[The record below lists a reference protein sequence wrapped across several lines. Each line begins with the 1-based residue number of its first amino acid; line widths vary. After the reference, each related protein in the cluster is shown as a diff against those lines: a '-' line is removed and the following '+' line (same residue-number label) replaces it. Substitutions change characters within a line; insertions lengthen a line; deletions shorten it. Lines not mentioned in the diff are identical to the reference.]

1 MVAAGLNPKKDTRKF
16 FGFFVCFFEVPAL
29 QFLQLTQPTA
39 KAANL

>member
-1 MVAAGLNPKKDTRKF
+1 MVAAGLNPKKDTRKV
-16 FGFFVCFFEVPAL
+16 FGFFEVPAL